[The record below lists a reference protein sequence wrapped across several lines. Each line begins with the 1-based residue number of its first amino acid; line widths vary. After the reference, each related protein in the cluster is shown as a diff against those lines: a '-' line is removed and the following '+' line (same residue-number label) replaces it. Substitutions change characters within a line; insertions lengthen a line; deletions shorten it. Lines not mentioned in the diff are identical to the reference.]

1 MLRDFDGRCRA
12 ECDGPHLEDLTVLE
26 VGESESVRAVDS
38 ETITDNDR
46 EQLSKR

>member
-1 MLRDFDGRCRA
+1 
-12 ECDGPHLEDLTVLE
+12 VLE
-26 VGESESVRAVDS
+26 VGESESVCAVDS